1 VKRASHHQVS
11 VLFFTI
17 LIGVCSFCARS
28 ENAGAAAV
36 EGKPPVPKLESWVN
50 DEATVLSAE
59 DQARLVKLLKNYRD
73 ETKHQIVVLIVPTLG
88 DETIEN
94 FSHRTFSAWRLGRKG
109 INDGILV
116 CLAMKERQVRIALGT
131 GMERYISNAEALKI
145 IEEEMTPAFKRGDF
159 AGGLEKGLKRLMA
172 EGRRFVAANTIWSRQ
187 GGFAFSITEGKWV

>member
-1 VKRASHHQVS
+1 MSRNLRDVF
-11 VLFFTI
+11 VLLAAI
-17 LIGVCSFCARS
+17 LIGACWKSTAL
-28 ENAGAAAV
+28 GATI

-50 DEATVLSAE
+50 DEAAVLSAE

-73 ETKHQIVVLIVPTLG
+73 ETKHPIVVLIVPTLG